1 MFIDLSRLRIFIKPG
16 ATDMRKQQAGLSAVV
31 QNLMGANPFDG
42 SLFLFC
48 NRRRNVIK
56 ILYWE
61 NNGFCL
67 WMKRLEQDTFPWP
80 RTEEHVREITEQH
93 LRLLLQG
100 IDIWKAHQKLQY
112 SIVA

>member
-1 MFIDLSRLRIFIKPG
+1 MFSDLSRLRIFIKPG

-31 QNLMGANPFDG
+31 QNLMSGNPFDG

-48 NRRRNVIK
+48 NRRRNVVK

-67 WMKRLEQDTFPWP
+67 WQKRLERDTFPWP
-80 RTEEHVREITEQH
+80 RTAGHSREITEQH

-100 IDIWKAHQKLQY
+100 IDIWKAHQKLSY
-112 SIVA
+112 SVVA